1 MDIKEKITKAFSGRY
16 IVTGSIGA
24 GGTGTV
30 FMAETTGRVGI
41 QRAIK
46 AVDKKSMP
54 GEVDLFAEAEA
65 LKDLDH
71 PCIPAVIEV
80 AEDDRYVYIVQE
92 LVRGRSLKQIVEE
105 YGPVNEDSVLEWMK
119 EISDALSYIHSRGI
133 VHRDIKPSNIMLTK
147 EGRIKLIDFG
157 LAKSTEVIDVADN
170 RVIGTR
176 NYTPPERY
184 KGLPAD
190 EKTDLYEFG
199 TTFYYIVT
207 GKAPLPMSEHQK
219 QHMMIMKNELSA
231 VKSGEIRS
239 VITGCINIDPN
250 KREIVWRDEQ
260 EEVSSGKEIERK
272 PNSGVKW
279 VAVAALAVVILA
291 GGVFGIIKFRDSQ
304 YNGKI
309 NKARAYFDADDF
321 KASGNEYL
329 SAVNLNKN
337 RSDGYQG
344 VYEVKTELASD
355 EEDFDE
361 IVNGIG
367 GVFKEHEDFVKK
379 SSGLNYLLGNAY
391 YEQGKYKKSIE
402 PLKRAASI
410 SGGTKE
416 AVLLAMTYYELG
428 EYDEADSVIEKLK
441 ESGKDSYQANYLSA
455 ESARMQG
462 DIISAA
468 GIFEE
473 LAWSKADVSLR
484 RKAVTECARMYIDND
499 QNSDAIYILSQ
510 AEEDDDLKGSY
521 KIKMMLADRYF
532 ADENYLDAA
541 GKYVGCL
548 EISESSKTYNN
559 LAIAY
564 LFSDQYDEAIEI
576 TEKMAKKYPEDYR
589 ANALHAIVL
598 SYIHEEDWEEM
609 DFSSYDDFMRQYELA
624 KEKAQKSN
632 RENEETMMVLEETYE
647 MVTSM
652 KARSDALDRE

>member
-1 MDIKEKITKAFSGRY
+1 MDIRERITKAFSGRY
-16 IVTGSIGA
+16 QVTGSIGA

-30 FMAETTGRVGI
+30 FLAETTGRVGI

-71 PCIPAVIEV
+71 PCIPKVIEV

-92 LVRGRSLKQIVEE
+92 LVNGRSLKRIVDD

-119 EISDALSYIHSRGI
+119 EISDALAYIHSRGI
-133 VHRDIKPSNIMLTK
+133 VHRDIKPSNLMLTR

-157 LAKSTEVIDVADN
+157 LAKSTDIVDVADN

-219 QHMMIMKNELSA
+219 QNMMQMKNELSA
-231 VKSGEIRS
+231 VRSGEIRN
-239 VITGCINIDPN
+239 VITSCINIDPD

-260 EEVSSGKEIERK
+260 EYIDGGQTDEKPKSGF
-272 PNSGVKW
+272 KW
-279 VAVAALAVVILA
+279 LVIAALAVVVLA
-291 GGVFGIIKFRDSQ
+291 GGIFGIVKVRESQ
-304 YNGKI
+304 YNGRI
-309 NKARAYFDADDF
+309 NRARSYFDAGDY
-321 KASGNEYL
+321 KASGNEYF
-329 SAVNLNKN
+329 AAMKIDKN
-337 RSDGYQG
+337 RSDAYQG
-344 VYEVKTELASD
+344 VYEVRTELAS
-355 EEDFDE
+355 EGSDFEE
-361 IVNGIG
+361 IVTDID
-367 GVFKEHEDFVKK
+367 GVFKEHGDFEKK

-391 YEQGKYKKSIE
+391 YEQGKYQESIE

-410 SGGTKE
+410 SGGTRE
-416 AVLLAMTYYELG
+416 AVLLAMAYYQLK
-428 EYDEADSVIEKLK
+428 EYEEADSVLGKLR

-462 DIISAA
+462 DIDSAA

-473 LAWSKADVSLR
+473 LAWSKADISLR
-484 RKAVTECARMYIDND
+484 RKAVTECAQMYMDND
-499 QNSDAIYILSQ
+499 QTSDAYSILSQ
-510 AEEDDDLKGSY
+510 ADEDSDLKGSY
-521 KIKMMLADRYF
+521 KIKMMLADICF
-532 ADENYLDAA
+532 ADENYEKAIE
-541 GKYVGCL
+541 KYTECL
-548 EISESSKTYNN
+548 KISESSKSYNN
-559 LAIAY
+559 LAISYIGSGRFEDA
-564 LFSDQYDEAIEI
+564 FGTCE
-576 TEKMAKKYPEDYR
+576 TMAKKFPDDYR
-589 ANALHAIVL
+589 ANALHAIAIAYLYENV
-598 SYIHEEDWEEM
+598 WEEL
-609 DFSSYDDFMRQYELA
+609 DFTGYDDFLRQYDLA
-624 KEKAQKSN
+624 KDKAEKNGQV
-632 RENEETMMVLEETYE
+632 NEETMMALEDTYVAASE
-647 MVTSM
+647 L